1 MSSQHVSLAAELYRS
16 PAAFESEI
24 DSVFRRSWA
33 CVGRAEHVAEP
44 GAYWATDVAGQNIV
58 IVRDH
63 DGTLRAF
70 HNVCRH
76 RGSLLCN
83 AGTGSLKRAI
93 KCPYHSWA
101 YALNGDL
108 IGTPNVQ
115 PDEIDRSAYGLLDM
129 PVAEWQGT
137 LFVDLGGQAGSFDD
151 YISSHDDEPRTME
164 RFNLGELRIARTT
177 TCEVAANWKIV
188 VENYR
193 ECLHCPTVHPELVD
207 MVPTYRS
214 GHIADGAR
222 SDDGVSLKE
231 EASALTLSGTS
242 PVPHLPGLTEEE
254 GRSVYGAY
262 LFPNSMVDVFGTYA
276 NVTTLYPRGADRT
289 VVVTDYLMA
298 PDTIADASLAE
309 GIDGLVEFMEI
320 VIAQDTGVAERAQ
333 QGIGSRAFVQGVY
346 PEKDDPLHQFNERYR
361 ALVAESE

>member
-137 LFVDLGGQAGSFDD
+137 LFVDLGGKAGSFDD
-151 YISSHDDEPRTME
+151 YIASHDD
-164 RFNLGELRIARTT
+164 A
-177 TCEVAANWKIV
+177 
-188 VENYR
+188 
-193 ECLHCPTVHPELVD
+193 
-207 MVPTYRS
+207 
-214 GHIADGAR
+214 
-222 SDDGVSLKE
+222 
-231 EASALTLSGTS
+231 
-242 PVPHLPGLTEEE
+242 
-254 GRSVYGAY
+254 
-262 LFPNSMVDVFGTYA
+262 
-276 NVTTLYPRGADRT
+276 
-289 VVVTDYLMA
+289 
-298 PDTIADASLAE
+298 
-309 GIDGLVEFMEI
+309 
-320 VIAQDTGVAERAQ
+320 
-333 QGIGSRAFVQGVY
+333 
-346 PEKDDPLHQFNERYR
+346 
-361 ALVAESE
+361 